1 MQRDKKQA
9 IDLLIKD
16 ETDEPFAT
24 LGVGCVLYR
33 QTIYFLICLF
43 AVFSVITAPLYATY
57 TKVEPAG
64 IPKIVSTKFAR
75 SSLANLG
82 YTSVQCALSPLSFE
96 QMSLSCPYGEISS
109 IVDNGLG
116 VNLALSGTTDAC
128 LVEPQFG
135 EDRVDTSNYGC
146 SN

>member
-1 MQRDKKQA
+1 M
-9 IDLLIKD
+9 LIKS

-33 QTIYFLICLF
+33 ETIYKLICLF
-43 AVFSVITAPLYATY
+43 AVFSVITMPLYSTY
-57 TKVEPAG
+57 TSSEPAG

-82 YTSVQCALSPLSFE
+82 YTSLQCALSPISFE

-116 VNLALSGTTDAC
+116 VNLALTGTTDAC
-128 LVEPQFG
+128 LVEPPFG
-135 EDRVDTSNYGC
+135 EDRVDSSNNEC